1 MGEVVVVPFE
11 ALEIV
16 FVVFELSAVSPDV
29 DFFFGATVS
38 DDVTVLAASGLRLVA
53 VAVSAAEEVVS
64 FTRGISV
71 VAITLTSPL
80 LVSPPLTELLL
91 GAA

>member
-1 MGEVVVVPFE
+1 MGAFE
-11 ALEIV
+11 AIDV
-16 FVVFELSAVSPDV
+16 VIVFELTAGSPGV

-38 DDVTVLAASGLRLVA
+38 DVVTVLAASGLRLVA

-71 VAITLTSPL
+71 VAVTLTSPL